1 MTNKS
6 IFDFKNYK
14 LYLKHIESIRK
25 NSRRGFRASLAR
37 AANCQTAY
45 ISQILNGNANLSLEQ
60 SESINR
66 LLIHSKEESRFFLLL
81 VEYSRAGTQNL
92 RHHFLELI
100 EEQLQ
105 KHLNLTERFKVK
117 KELSFEDQVIYYSE
131 WTYAAIHIA
140 TTIPQLQNAESLSD
154 FFQISHQK
162 VQKVL
167 KFLVSTGLVVAN
179 AANQYTIGKAR
190 LHLGRDSNLL
200 SKNHTNWRLQTIN
213 LFDSENETNLHFTS
227 VASLSYED
235 VIAIKARLIK
245 EIETYNAI
253 VKDSK
258 EETLYCLSLDFFSL
272 LKKQI

>member
-6 IFDFKNYK
+6 VFDFKNYK
-14 LYLKHIESIRK
+14 LYLKYIESIRT

-45 ISQILNGNANLSLEQ
+45 ISQVLNGNANLSLEQ

-66 LLIHSKEESRFFLLL
+66 LLVHTKEDSRFFLLL
-81 VEYSRAGTQNL
+81 VEYARAGTQNL

-105 KHLNLTERFKVK
+105 KHLDLAERFKVK

-140 TTIPQLQNAESLSD
+140 ITIPQLQSVESLCD
-154 FFQISHQK
+154 FFQVSHHK
-162 VQKVL
+162 VQKIL
-167 KFLVSTGLVVAN
+167 KFLITTGLIVSN
-179 AANQYTIGKAR
+179 SANQYTIGKAR

-200 SKNHTNWRLQTIN
+200 SKNHTNWRLETIN
-213 LFDSENETNLHFTS
+213 SFDIENETNLHFTS
-227 VASLSYED
+227 IASLSNED
-235 VIAIKARLIK
+235 VLAIKARLIK
-245 EIETYNAI
+245 EMEAYNAI
-253 VKDSK
+253 VKNSK

-272 LKKQI
+272 HKKQS